1 MTAAFLSLP
10 IFLSNVLVSGI
21 SQRLLRAPYVFCP
34 PPSFHYFLDSR
45 GLMHCNLFIAFQ
57 PILVTIL
64 PDALL
69 SRLWPGGS
77 LPISCV
83 SLDKSQDG
91 PGSRGRPTPAAQAPK
106 KEKGK
111 SGLWPRGD
119 EHM

>member
-1 MTAAFLSLP
+1 MF
-10 IFLSNVLVSGI
+10 F
-21 SQRLLRAPYVFCP
+21 FP

-77 LPISCV
+77 LPITCV

-119 EHM
+119 EYM